1 MNEKLLTY
9 KEKVTNYWT
18 ERTETQ
24 KRYFV
29 IGLIGMI
36 IFVSLLLFFSTR
48 TTFVPLYSNLSVQE
62 TGQIKATLD
71 SRGVSSKVSDNGT
84 TIMVPEPIVDNLKVE
99 LAAEGIPNS
108 GNIDYTSIQDQMGFG
123 MTDNEFRVIERAA
136 IQTELEN
143 LISSIDGIQNA
154 NVMITL
160 PEDSVWLN
168 AEKQSATAAIILNVA
183 PGYSLDEN
191 RVRAL
196 YHLAS
201 RSVPNLPIEN
211 IGISDQM
218 FNSYFYED
226 ENSSSVLAA
235 FEQQRKIQKDIEQD
249 ITQSLQQMLGTIVG
263 RDKVL
268 VSVTTDIDFTQENRM
283 EQLVTPVNE
292 ETMEGIVVSVERVEE
307 AYSSSGSS
315 IGGIAGTGD
324 EIPNYQG
331 VDGAGESE
339 SERTEERI
347 NTEVN
352 RINREIVESPYQI
365 RDIGIQVMVEPP
377 EGMAQL
383 PPQQINDIQQILATV
398 VRTSLPTISEEEMS
412 DAMINERIFVS
423 SQPFQG
429 KVVFEESPNMA
440 VPTWLYVA
448 GAIVLVIIIALLLLL
463 LKGRKKE
470 EIVEEEEKLISYDI
484 EELLDEDISE
494 HETKRRQLEKMA
506 KEKPEDFS
514 KLLRTWLSED

>member
-1 MNEKLLTY
+1 MKEKLLTY
-9 KEKVTNYWT
+9 KDKITSYWAEK
-18 ERTETQ
+18 TETH
-24 KRYFV
+24 KRFFV
-29 IGLIGMI
+29 IGLIGFI
-36 IFVSLLLFFSTR
+36 IFISLLVFFTTR

-123 MTDNEFRVIERAA
+123 MTDNEFKVIERAA

-168 AEKQSATAAIILNVA
+168 TEKQSATAAIILNVA

-196 YHLAS
+196 YHLVS

-235 FEQQRKIQKDIEQD
+235 FEQQRKIQKDIELD

-292 ETMEGIVVSVERVEE
+292 ETIEGIVVSVERVEE
-307 AYSSSGSS
+307 AYSGSGTNV
-315 IGGIAGTGD
+315 GGIAGTGD
-324 EIPNYQG
+324 EIPNYEG

-339 SERTEERI
+339 WERTEERI

-352 RINREIVESPYQI
+352 RVNREIVESPYQI

-377 EGMAQL
+377 EGMEQL
-383 PPQQINDIQQILATV
+383 PIQQINDIEQILATV
-398 VRTSLPTISEEEMS
+398 VRTSLPTVGEEEMS
-412 DAMINERIFVS
+412 DAMISERIFVS

-429 KVVFEESPNMA
+429 KLVFEEVPNMA

-448 GAIVLVIIIALLLLL
+448 GTIVLIVIIALILLL

-470 EIVEEEEKLISYDI
+470 EVVEEEEKLISYDI